1 MSKIFAKT
9 VSTIVSPV
17 LILAVLPYI
26 FVLKT
31 TSSSSIALF
40 WTFFSWIFL
49 LVFFVVLLL
58 GIEKGYFSDLDV
70 SKRSQRPLLFTFS
83 IGLSLFY
90 TVFLYFLKAPA
101 ILFVALFGLIFG
113 LILMELVN
121 RVTKASVHVAT
132 VSAFATSLVL
142 GFGPLYIIS
151 FVLVPLVAW
160 ARIKTHNHTKSQ
172 TIIGAAMGI
181 LITLIVYVI
190 FKYIV

>member
-9 VSTIVSPV
+9 VSTIISPI

-58 GIEKGYFSDLDV
+58 GIEKGYFSDIDV
-70 SKRSQRPLLFTFS
+70 SKRIQRPLLFTFS

-121 RVTKASVHVAT
+121 RATKASVHVAT

-172 TIIGAAMGI
+172 TVIGAAMGI

>member
-17 LILAVLPYI
+17 LILAILPYI

-58 GIEKGYFSDLDV
+58 GIEKGYFSDIDV
-70 SKRSQRPLLFTFS
+70 SKRTQRPLLFTFS

-90 TVFLYFLKAPA
+90 TVFLYFLKAPV

-142 GFGPLYIIS
+142 GFGPLYIVS

-172 TIIGAAMGI
+172 TIIGASMGI

>member
-31 TSSSSIALF
+31 TNNSSTALF

-58 GIEKGYFSDLDV
+58 GIEKGYFSDIDV
-70 SKRSQRPLLFTFS
+70 SKRTQRPLLFTFS

-90 TVFLYFLKAPA
+90 TVFLYFLKAPV

-172 TIIGAAMGI
+172 TIIGATMGI

>member
-1 MSKIFAKT
+1 MNKIFAKI
-9 VSTIVSPV
+9 VSTIANP
-17 LILAVLPYI
+17 LLTLAILPYV

-31 TSSSSIALF
+31 TNNPSTALF

-49 LVFFVVLLL
+49 LVFFVFLLL

-70 SKRSQRPLLFTFS
+70 SKRSQRPLLFTFA

-90 TVFLYFLKAPA
+90 IVFLYFLKAPMA
-101 ILFVALFGLIFG
+101 LFIALFGLIFG
-113 LILMELVN
+113 LICMETIN
-121 RVTKASVHVAT
+121 RITKASIHVAT
-132 VSAFATSLVL
+132 VSALATSLFL
-142 GFGPLYIIS
+142 SFGPFYILS
-151 FVLVPLVAW
+151 FILVPLVAW

-172 TIIGAAMGI
+172 TIIGASMGI

>member
-17 LILAVLPYI
+17 LILAVMPYVFI
-26 FVLKT
+26 LKT
-31 TSSSSIALF
+31 TGNLSVAFF
-40 WTFFSWIFL
+40 WTVFSWIFL
-49 LVFFVVLLL
+49 LVFFIGLLL

-70 SKRSQRPLLFTFS
+70 SKRSQRPLLFTFA

-90 TVFLYFLKAPA
+90 IVFLYFLKAPG
-101 ILFVALFGLIFG
+101 ILFIALFGLIFG
-113 LILMELVN
+113 LICMELVN
-121 RVTKASVHVAT
+121 RITKASVHVAT

-142 GFGPLYIIS
+142 SFGLLYILS
-151 FVLVPLVAW
+151 FILVPLVAW

-172 TIIGAAMGI
+172 TVIGASMGI